1 MRLTEIPAVGE
12 KAAQSLY
19 EEGSFHTAEAVAY
32 AYGPD
37 VVSCDGI
44 DASIYLNA
52 QELVA
57 SKGGKSAERVLEQQN
72 YFCENCGMDGGLG
85 GKFNNETACLS
96 HMETCGGIR

>member
-1 MRLTEIPAVGE
+1 MRLDSISGVGAQAAETLYTEGN
-12 KAAQSLY
+12 Y
-19 EEGSFHTAEAVAY
+19 RTAEAVAY
-32 AYGPD
+32 GFGPE
-37 VVSCDGI
+37 VVSLDGI
-44 DASIYLNA
+44 DANIFLNA